1 LILFRV
7 QNVAK
12 RLDLRRIN
20 AMRFVHKI
28 KPDSSAL
35 ALAFDVPRNTTPG
48 GCWTPA
54 AAMAE
59 PLLKR
64 LPTKAGLTFAVEG

>member
-1 LILFRV
+1 VLILFRV

-28 KPDSSAL
+28 KPDSSGVDPATQP
-35 ALAFDVPRNTTPG
+35 PRV
-48 GCWTPA
+48 CA
-54 AAMAE
+54 AKDS
-59 PLLKR
+59 L
-64 LPTKAGLTFAVEG
+64 

>member
-1 LILFRV
+1 MVLILFRV

-28 KPDSSAL
+28 KPDSSGVFL
-35 ALAFDVPRNTTPG
+35 AMKYV
-48 GCWTPA
+48 A
-54 AAMAE
+54 A
-59 PLLKR
+59 
-64 LPTKAGLTFAVEG
+64 

>member
-1 LILFRV
+1 MVLILFRV

-28 KPDSSAL
+28 KPDSSGAAPAIAAL
-35 ALAFDVPRNTTPG
+35 ALC
-48 GCWTPA
+48 GCQSMGKHT
-54 AAMAE
+54 
-59 PLLKR
+59 
-64 LPTKAGLTFAVEG
+64 

>member
-1 LILFRV
+1 MVLILFRV

-28 KPDSSAL
+28 KPDSSGL
-35 ALAFDVPRNTTPG
+35 D
-48 GCWTPA
+48 PA
-54 AAMAE
+54 TQPASVRGRIKSSHPEPNYVRESLQRVIRRAA
-59 PLLKR
+59 R
-64 LPTKAGLTFAVEG
+64 LR